1 MEGLPRPA
9 GRCAGGQHKA
19 ATLCTAGSSSKHPA
33 VHPQSPCSTPTVGSE
48 VHNLP
53 PEQQHETVE
62 ELEAVGAGGVD
73 GGAHRDA
80 VAGQLLHHAHD
91 LVGGVGVE
99 AGGGFVCE
107 GKGAGGTEWQ
117 GEEM

>member
-1 MEGLPRPA
+1 
-9 GRCAGGQHKA
+9 
-19 ATLCTAGSSSKHPA
+19 
-33 VHPQSPCSTPTVGSE
+33 
-48 VHNLP
+48 
-53 PEQQHETVE
+53 
-62 ELEAVGAGGVD
+62 VD

-107 GKGAGGTEWQ
+107 GKRAGGTEWQ